1 MKRAVLYSFQVRGV
15 KRRGRIIRQRGMGF
29 DAVKLKG
36 SYKFLAAELTTRARS
51 CGSCFGFGDVFEFRV
66 SGVCIHLM
74 CEVTFWTSLQ

>member
-36 SYKFLAAELTTRARS
+36 HISFLLKSLRPGQGLAAVVLGLVMFLRS
-51 CGSCFGFGDVFEFRV
+51 DMF
-66 SGVCIHLM
+66 
-74 CEVTFWTSLQ
+74 Q